1 MVLCSQR
8 SQRISSQEPW
18 QTLKIQPTNAWLLL
32 LLKRALPE
40 GKETLIVNII
50 LLLYIISVNRIIQIF
65 RLEGASGCYL
75 VQYPA
80 QSRTAI
86 KFRLLEALSAQVFKT
101 SMEGDSTASLDL
113 TVLRVKFF
121 VLLSVKILA
130 LSSQ

>member
-1 MVLCSQR
+1 M
-8 SQRISSQEPW
+8 
-18 QTLKIQPTNAWLLL
+18 
-32 LLKRALPE
+32 
-40 GKETLIVNII
+40 NII

-65 RLEGASGCYL
+65 RLEGASGHYL

-80 QSRTAI
+80 QSRAAI
-86 KFRLLEALSAQVFKT
+86 KFRLLEALSSQVLKT